1 MFSLIR
7 PKSALS
13 ASSTVAPPK
22 GSAFSAA
29 RSTGLR
35 FATSCAR
42 EAANFWK
49 SSVLATKSVSQLTS
63 TIAPAFASGATY
75 TATTPSAAVRAA
87 ARDALLPSLM
97 RRSSSALAEL
107 PSASTSA
114 FLHSIIGAS
123 VLSRRSLTM
132 LAVISAITGNP
143 AALEI
148 QKKGASAPLLG
159 RNRGSLRLRARL
171 FDFDEFIRGCTDD
184 FLHDLAATFQDR
196 IGDPACIQ
204 ANRPAGVVVARNHVG
219 DPVRRMV
226 GIDDPD
232 NGDAEL
238 FRLGDRSLLVTDVD
252 HEQRIGPVVQRLDA
266 PEAALQLGELS
277 LEVQGLF
284 LGQLLQ
290 AAVFDHRLHFLEP
303 LDRLADGLEV
313 REHPA
318 EPAMIDEGRA
328 AALRLLADDLARLTL
343 GSDEQK
349 GALDGGKLA
358 HEFHRLLIHH
368 HRLLEIDDVDLVAMT
383 EDEGRHLRVPV
394 AGLVA
399 EMYARFEHLT
409 HRGRHDDS
417 G

>member
-1 MFSLIR
+1 MFSPMR
-7 PKSALS
+7 PTNALRV
-13 ASSTVAPPK
+13 SSTVDPPS
-22 GSAFSAA
+22 GADERAA
-29 RSTGLR
+29 TSGGFL
-35 FATSCAR
+35 FATRSASER
-42 EAANFWK
+42 AKFRK
-49 SSVLATKSVSQLTS
+49 SLFLATKSVSQLTS
-63 TIAPAFASGATY
+63 TIAPILASAATWI
-75 TATTPSAAVRAA
+75 AMTPSAAVRAEA
-87 ARDALLPSLM
+87 LDALFP
-97 RRSSSALAEL
+97 RRTRSSSSALAAL

-204 ANRPAGVVVARNHVG
+204 ANRPAGVVVARNHIG

-358 HEFHRLLIHH
+358 HEFHRILIHH

-383 EDEGRHLRVPV
+383 EDEGRHLRIPV
-394 AGLVA
+394 AGLVS
-399 EMYARFEHLT
+399 EMDARFEHLT